1 MTSLFLDAKFVIA
14 LQISDD
20 QHHDDA
26 VRYWQTLIESRLS
39 LVTTSY
45 VVDEIVTFLNNRRQH
60 DKAVKIGNDLLTASR
75 IQIVHVGEPLF
86 YEAWDYF
93 AQHADKTYSL
103 TDCISFVLMARL
115 AISQALTFDRH
126 FVQAGFETLPGKTL
140 L

>member
-1 MTSLFLDAKFVIA
+1 MTSLFLDANLVIA

-20 QHHDDA
+20 QLHDDA
-26 VRYWQTLIESRLS
+26 VHYWQTLIENRVS

-75 IQIVHVGEPLF
+75 IQVVHVGEPLF

-103 TDCISFVLMARL
+103 TDCISIVLMARF
-115 AISQALTFDRH
+115 AITQALTFDRY
-126 FVQAGFETLPGKTL
+126 FVQAGLETLPRKTL

>member
-1 MTSLFLDAKFVIA
+1 
-14 LQISDD
+14 
-20 QHHDDA
+20 
-26 VRYWQTLIESRLS
+26 
-39 LVTTSY
+39 
-45 VVDEIVTFLNNRRQH
+45 
-60 DKAVKIGNDLLTASR
+60 VKIGNDLLTASR

-103 TDCISFVLMARL
+103 TDCISFVLMAGL

>member
-1 MTSLFLDAKFVIA
+1 M
-14 LQISDD
+14 
-20 QHHDDA
+20 
-26 VRYWQTLIESRLS
+26 
-39 LVTTSY
+39 VTTSY